1 MSNEYK
7 TVWRFFR
14 ICCAL
19 IRIVACR
26 MKTATVHELKQE
38 LQEVSHSRLLEL
50 CLRLARFKKENKE
63 LLTYLLFESHDEES
77 YINSVKLVIDEG
89 FDTLPAGG
97 AYIQKKSLRKVL
109 RITNK
114 YIRYTGSKQAEAALL
129 LYFCT
134 RMRGAGID
142 IEKST
147 VLTNLYSQQ
156 LKKIDA
162 ALNTLHEDLQYDFRK
177 ELEALQTAK
186 ADSKPG
192 FLKLF
197 RKR

>member
-63 LLTYLLFESHDEES
+63 LLTYLLFEAHDEES

-134 RMRGAGID
+134 RMRAAGID

-177 ELEALQTAK
+177 ELAALQPAK
-186 ADSKPG
+186 TDSKPG

>member
-1 MSNEYK
+1 MNNEYK

-129 LYFCT
+129 LYFCS

-177 ELEALQTAK
+177 ELEALQPPK